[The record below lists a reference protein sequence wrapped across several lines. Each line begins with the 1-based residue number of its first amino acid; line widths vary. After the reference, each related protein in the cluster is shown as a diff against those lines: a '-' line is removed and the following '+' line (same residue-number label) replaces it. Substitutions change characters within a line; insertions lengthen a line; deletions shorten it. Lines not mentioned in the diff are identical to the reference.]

1 MPRIETSLVID
12 APRAQV
18 FAAFLD
24 KARWHEY
31 SAMKDL
37 DASRPM
43 AMGRR
48 FSFSLKLPGLPRV
61 PLLVK
66 VVRFEPDRELMWT
79 GRVPGFGGEHYFR
92 FSDAPGGGTLLVHGE
107 EFFGVFGH
115 ALVALRRD
123 ALVSTYAAFNRG
135 LARHLGVG
143 SKAA

>member
-37 DASRPM
+37 DASRPI

-48 FSFSLKLPGLPRV
+48 FSFSLKLPGLPRA

-66 VVRFEPDRELMWT
+66 VARFEPERELMWT
-79 GRVPGFGGEHYFR
+79 GRVPGFAGEHYFK
-92 FSDAPGGGTLLVHGE
+92 FSDAPGGGTLMVHGE
-107 EFFGVFGH
+107 DFSGVLGELF
-115 ALVALRRD
+115 VALRGR
-123 ALVSTYAAFNRG
+123 ALEATYAAFNQG
-135 LARHLGVG
+135 LARHLRVG